1 MVVSR
6 YPLLS
11 FSQGRYFTTG
21 SSTLL
26 ILPSAMAAPISTE
39 VNDLETEFERNRDSR
54 SAPWKYF
61 SSRIWLSCRTTKSDD
76 VVADKIFVQ
85 RVLLVGVG
93 VAGRERSRGLP
104 QGKHGSAAANPVLLD
119 IQLVDVMEVIKIVG
133 RDVEAVG
140 THRPAG
146 WVHLVDV
153 DGAGIDLFCFG
164 LGNGRQLPC
173 ASIAANST
181 ARTMICFT
189 FMTPLSCY
197 ATAFGKIDEVARASR
212 PRPQQFHTTA
222 PQS

>member
-26 ILPSAMAAPISTE
+26 ILPSAMAAPIRTE

-61 SSRIWLSCRTTKSDD
+61 SSRIWCVVQDYESDD
-76 VVADKIFVQ
+76 VVADKILVQ
-85 RVLLVGVG
+85 SVLLVSVG
-93 VAGRERSRGLP
+93 VACRERSRGLAESE
-104 QGKHGSAAANPVLLD
+104 HGAAAMNPVLLD
-119 IQLVDVMEVIKIVG
+119 IQLVDVVEVVKIVG

-140 THRPAG
+140 THGPKS

-153 DGAGIDLFCFG
+153 DGAGVDVFCFG
-164 LGNGRQLPC
+164 LGSGWR
-173 ASIAANST
+173 
-181 ARTMICFT
+181 
-189 FMTPLSCY
+189 
-197 ATAFGKIDEVARASR
+197 
-212 PRPQQFHTTA
+212 
-222 PQS
+222 